1 MTALAEQTVV
11 AQELFKKI
19 GGTDNEG
26 VVAEVLDLVKSAGL
40 KALTQSGGMETLK
53 SNLEN

>member
-40 KALTQSGGMETLK
+40 KALTQSGGMETL
-53 SNLEN
+53 